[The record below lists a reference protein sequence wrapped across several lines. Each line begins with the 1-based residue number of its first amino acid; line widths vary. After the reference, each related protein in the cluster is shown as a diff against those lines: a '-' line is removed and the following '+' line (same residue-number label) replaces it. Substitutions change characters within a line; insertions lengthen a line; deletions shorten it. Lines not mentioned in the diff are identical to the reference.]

1 MRSNSVLPCRQPEL
15 NHLRLKTIYSK
26 KTIIRSDFRN
36 SEVGDFNL
44 PVGNV
49 DFNSNVT
56 KALDHYFDF
65 CTRNEILFYTLDFR
79 TYLKMWIITV
89 VDRNKICINSQR
101 LKQLIDN
108 VFERRFDFLY
118 DHSAPLRK
126 QNS

>member
-1 MRSNSVLPCRQPEL
+1 MGA
-15 NHLRLKTIYSK
+15 
-26 KTIIRSDFRN
+26 DFRN

-44 PVGNV
+44 SVGNV

-56 KALDHYFDF
+56 KALDIYFDF

-89 VDRNKICINSQR
+89 IDWNRIFINSQR
-101 LKQLIDN
+101 LKQMIDN
-108 VFERRFDFLY
+108 AFERRFDFSY